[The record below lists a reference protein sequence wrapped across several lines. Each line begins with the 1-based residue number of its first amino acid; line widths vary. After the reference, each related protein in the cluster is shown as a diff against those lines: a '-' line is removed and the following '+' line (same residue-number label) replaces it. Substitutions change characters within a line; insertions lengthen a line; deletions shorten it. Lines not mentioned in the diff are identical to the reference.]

1 MEDVESNLGSTAT
14 MLKIGLGDFIVFL
27 NWMHHSH
34 EAFEHGDPLPTA
46 PELESDRLR
55 AWVQL
60 IQKLEHRYRRG
71 EEKQMSLEANL
82 QAQEGELGQFV
93 SHLYGNIASLYED
106 LGQEVK
112 AEEIRKKASVIQSA

>member
-1 MEDVESNLGSTAT
+1 MEDVESALGSTAV

-27 NWMHHSH
+27 NWMHHFH
-34 EAFEHGDPLPTA
+34 HAFEQGDPLPA
-46 PELESDRLR
+46 VPELESDKLR
-55 AWVQL
+55 SWVEL

-82 QAQEGELGQFV
+82 QAQEGDLGQFV
-93 SHLYGNIASLYED
+93 SRLYGNIASLYD
-106 LGQEVK
+106 NLGQEVK